1 MADQTITLSYKER
14 SALLTILGLA
24 RPEVSSE
31 FPEYLDIL
39 YTIMT
44 RVSRLECQPGGCE
57 YCNADAAREASEQ
70 RDYADHLAREEI
82 ERRKYVDHII
92 EE

>member
-1 MADQTITLSYKER
+1 MADQTITLSYEER

-39 YTIMT
+39 HAIMT
-44 RVSRLECQPGGCE
+44 RVSRLECQPGGCP
-57 YCNADAAREASEQ
+57 YCNADR
-70 RDYADHLAREEI
+70 AREES
-82 ERRKYVDHII
+82 ERYDDMYIDHII